1 MNKYLF
7 SAILTIGIYIS
18 GCTEQE
24 LPANIQDAEM
34 QGRADARALCQANY
48 SADKDIHA
56 ALLAV
61 KAREFEM
68 RQNGDSI
75 GAAAYIGA
83 FKKQLK
89 ESNNNLADKVL

>member
-1 MNKYLF
+1 MNKLLF
-7 SAILTIGIYIS
+7 SVILTLGLFIGACS
-18 GCTEQE
+18 EKE
-24 LPANIQDAEM
+24 LPANVQDAEL

-75 GAAAYIGA
+75 GACAYIDA
-83 FKKQLK
+83 FKRQLK